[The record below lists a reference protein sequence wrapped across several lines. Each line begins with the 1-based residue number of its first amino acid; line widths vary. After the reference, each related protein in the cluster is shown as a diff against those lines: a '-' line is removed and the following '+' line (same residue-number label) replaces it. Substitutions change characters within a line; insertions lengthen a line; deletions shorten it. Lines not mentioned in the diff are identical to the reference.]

1 MDTNDTKTFPSDA
14 IGAPDQRGDSTAVM
28 FAAESLGDASC
39 PQPIYQHLVEA
50 EVMEATPGMYM
61 VASRRAVEATFK
73 NTEVFSSEVFLE
85 LGNVRPLIP
94 LSVDPPRHLKYRKI
108 LDPIFA
114 PRQMDAI
121 EDDVTARVNHF
132 IDQFEARGECHFT
145 HEFAEKFPSA
155 VFLGLMGL
163 PWEELDTFLR
173 LKDGIIRPGSI
184 EMEQEE
190 RQQIQHDVGQE
201 LYAYFDA
208 ILDERLKA
216 PKDDILTRF
225 NTAEIDGEQLSREE
239 ILDICFLFF
248 IAGLDTVTDSLSCFF
263 AFLAQHDDHRR
274 AIVENP
280 DIIPSAVEELL
291 RWETPVPNVPRMATT
306 DGCPVEGHTVPAGSF
321 VLVNVG
327 AANVDP
333 AEYDDPMDVRFDR
346 DVNRHLAFGGGVH
359 RCLGSHLA
367 RRELRVTLREWHRR
381 IPEYSLKPG
390 IELQYAAG
398 LRLVENLELV
408 WPTK

>member
-1 MDTNDTKTFPSDA
+1 VEPVARGPSEKPVEGSHILLA
-14 IGAPDQRGDSTAVM
+14 S
-28 FAAESLGDASC
+28 ESLSDSRD
-39 PQPIYQHLVEA
+39 PQRRYQLLVEA
-50 EVMEATPGMYM
+50 GVVEAMPGVHL
-61 VASRRAVEATFK
+61 VASRAAVEATLK
-73 NTEVFSSEVFLE
+73 NSEVFSSEGFLE

-114 PRQMDAI
+114 PKQMDAI
-121 EDDVTARVNHF
+121 EGDVTERVNHF
-132 IDQFEARGECHFT
+132 IDQFIDRGECHFT
-145 HEFAEKFPSA
+145 NEFAEQFPSA

-163 PWEELDTFLR
+163 PWEELDTFMR
-173 LKDGIIRPGSI
+173 LKDGILRPGTI
-184 EMEQEE
+184 DMEPEA
-190 RQQIQHDVGQE
+190 RLQIQRDIGQE
-201 LYAYFDA
+201 LYAYFDR
-208 ILDERLKA
+208 ILDVRLA
-216 PKDDILTRF
+216 QPHDDILSRF
-225 NTAEIDGEQLSREE
+225 NTAEIDGEKLTREE

-263 AFLAQHDDHRR
+263 AFLGDHPDHRR
-274 AIVENP
+274 QLVEHP
-280 DIIPSAVEELL
+280 EIIPSAVEELL
-291 RWETPVPNVPRMATT
+291 RWETPVPNVPRMAKSE
-306 DGCPVEGHTVPAGSF
+306 CPVAGHTIPAGEF

-333 AEYDDPMDVRFDR
+333 AEYPDAMDVRFDR
-346 DVNRHLAFGGGVH
+346 AVNRHLTFGGGVH

-381 IPEYSLKPG
+381 IPDYAIKPG

-408 WPTK
+408 WPAP

>member
-1 MDTNDTKTFPSDA
+1 MDTHDAPKTFS
-14 IGAPDQRGDSTAVM
+14 GDTTGLAAAAHDPAATL
-28 FAAESLGDASC
+28 AAEVLGDASC
-39 PQPIYQHLVEA
+39 PQPKYQRLVEA
-50 EVMEATPGMYM
+50 QVMEAMPGMYM
-61 VASRRAVEATFK
+61 VASRAAVEATFK
-73 NTEVFSSEVFLE
+73 NSEVFSSEGFLE

-114 PRQMDAI
+114 PKQMDAI

-145 HEFAEKFPSA
+145 HEFAEQFPSA

-173 LKDGIIRPGSI
+173 LKDGIIRPGTI
-184 EMEQEE
+184 EMTPEE
-190 RQQIQHDVGQE
+190 RQQIQRDTGQE

-208 ILDERLKA
+208 ILDERLAA

-225 NTAEIDGEQLSREE
+225 NTAEIDGEKLTREE

-274 AIVENP
+274 MLVEQP

-306 DGCPVEGHTVPAGSF
+306 DGCPVAGHTIPQGSF

-381 IPEYSLKPG
+381 IPEYSIKPG
-390 IELQYAAG
+390 IELQYAGG